1 MAESGEK
8 WTDFRTEDSWQG
20 TLDPCKTGNTH
31 KNQPEVYFCVLD
43 GEANPLRVWGRLS
56 LAFPTEQLEEGHS
69 ETEEGLTGN
78 SGSWA
83 TVSVSPVSQR
93 FQIFYDMALL
103 SVGPWVSH
111 FTPQFFHLKQTG
123 LILLTLQNRYEDL
136 KYHML
141 TAKHGHLLL
150 LIVVS
155 LCPFKQSFLKE
166 LLLTELL
173 LTQTTSLPTALFH
186 SHLRVSSV

>member
-1 MAESGEK
+1 M
-8 WTDFRTEDSWQG
+8 
-20 TLDPCKTGNTH
+20 
-31 KNQPEVYFCVLD
+31 V
-43 GEANPLRVWGRLS
+43 EANEITIFLGINKN
-56 LAFPTEQLEEGHS
+56 LAWSQTGHYHSTKKKKKKKERKRKHGHLPDRAKS
-69 ETEEGLTGN
+69 E
-78 SGSWA
+78 SW
-83 TVSVSPVSQR
+83 
-93 FQIFYDMALL
+93 FWCFL